1 MNIFKRLFSKPEP
14 VVEKVPEPVVEKPV
28 PKKRKPRKKKVEN
41 VVQQNVP
48 IPIPKILSPKEI
60 ATKNNEPYISI
71 ISMSINPNNI
81 TEGSFE
87 LDWNDIF
94 IAKLIKSGYQLKR
107 TDTDSEIVDR
117 WFTDVAK
124 SIVLEMHEQINADPD
139 MRDMR
144 VVAVKNIGNNRTE
157 VS

>member
-14 VVEKVPEPVVEKPV
+14 VIETKPEPVIEKPAPV
-28 PKKRKPRKKKVEN
+28 KRKPRKKKVELP
-41 VVQQNVP
+41 VQQD
-48 IPIPKILSPKEI
+48 IPPPKILSPKEI

-71 ISMSINPNNI
+71 VSMSINPNNI

-107 TDTDSEIVDR
+107 NDTDSEIVDR
-117 WFTDVAK
+117 WFTDVAR

-144 VVAVKNIGNNRTE
+144 LISVKDIGNNRKE
-157 VS
+157 IS